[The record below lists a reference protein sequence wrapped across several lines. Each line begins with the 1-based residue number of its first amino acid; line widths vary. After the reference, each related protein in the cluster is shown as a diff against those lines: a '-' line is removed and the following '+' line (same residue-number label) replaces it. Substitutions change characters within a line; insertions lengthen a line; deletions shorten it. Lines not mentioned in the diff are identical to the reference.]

1 MKTYEIG
8 DILDSYLIT
17 QVGIGKYVNPLVY
30 KCKIFKNYKTE
41 NVLDILVR
49 VIGSLKMENFIVAL
63 KFEICQFRS

>member
-8 DILDSYLIT
+8 DRLDSYLIT

-30 KCKIFKNYKTE
+30 KCKSFKNYKTE

-49 VIGSLKMENFIVAL
+49 VIGSLKMEDFIVAL